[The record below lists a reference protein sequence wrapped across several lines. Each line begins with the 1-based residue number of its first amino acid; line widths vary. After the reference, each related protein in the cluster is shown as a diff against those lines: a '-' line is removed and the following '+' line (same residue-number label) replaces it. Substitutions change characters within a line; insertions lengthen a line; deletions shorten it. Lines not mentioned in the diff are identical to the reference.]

1 MNDNIIIFGLILSKK
16 REVCGM
22 NGNLLYQKIIDELR
36 AEIESG
42 ALKTGD
48 RIPTVN
54 ELRGRYEVSHIT
66 VLRAYRELQDAGFIV
81 QQGKRYVVN
90 TRENRQMKKNHNCIG
105 LLVRPLWPYNDKDIY
120 FNEINYGIQDE

>member
-81 QQGKRYVVN
+81 QQGKRYV
-90 TRENRQMKKNHNCIG
+90 
-105 LLVRPLWPYNDKDIY
+105 
-120 FNEINYGIQDE
+120 